1 MVWLSEARK
10 ASSRDFSSLRRYP
23 DRVEPRHLPSA
34 RCSVLRAPPQ
44 AVPAI
49 TTAVTAAL
57 SRSFCEAP
65 QARGGTPVH
74 TGPGDRAPLL
84 NARIRVTALDQGPGE
99 RRFDEASSW
108 HNQIG
113 AAHSKA
119 LPCAPCPPRASW
131 APQARRAPSARPGW
145 GSPKAKAGGPGGG
158 TPPGCRRLV
167 RSHPVS
173 PRAPQ
178 ARTNLRLPA
187 GRRRRLARA
196 SARPRV
202 CAAGWPEAGR
212 GQRAR
217 AAGLHREEHLL
228 FSRPVVV
235 DNLFTHSTR
244 PGRQ

>member
-1 MVWLSEARK
+1 M
-10 ASSRDFSSLRRYP
+10 
-23 DRVEPRHLPSA
+23 
-34 RCSVLRAPPQ
+34 
-44 AVPAI
+44 
-49 TTAVTAAL
+49 TTCC
-57 SRSFCEAP
+57 CEAP
-65 QARGGTPVH
+65 QARGGIRTPVP

-108 HNQIG
+108 SSQWQNEGRPIWVDSRPPPKG
-113 AAHSKA
+113 RLIRKA